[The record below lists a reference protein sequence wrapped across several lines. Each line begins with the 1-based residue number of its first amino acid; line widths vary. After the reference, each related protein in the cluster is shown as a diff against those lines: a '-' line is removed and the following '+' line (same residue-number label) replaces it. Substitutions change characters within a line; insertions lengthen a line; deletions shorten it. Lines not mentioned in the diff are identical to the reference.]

1 MHVSFQQL
9 RAFASVARYGTFTR
23 AAIAL
28 HTSQSALSSRIAQL
42 EKSIGATLFDRSTR
56 SVRLTR
62 IARDLLPSVERIL
75 GDTDAL
81 VGQTKDISAGIAGR
95 VVMAALPSISA
106 TALPP
111 AISQF
116 LRENPRISLVLRD
129 ALAEE
134 MRDMLRNDEVDFAI
148 SSPIVGDNSF
158 EFTLLTTDRMA
169 AVFPR
174 KHPLHRVA
182 SLKLEQL
189 IGYPLILMDRSSS
202 VRHVIEDALRD
213 KGRLAQPAFEVAF
226 MSTAIGMVRAGLG
239 VTVLPT
245 ASLEVQSAT
254 DLGVRNFADRA
265 LVRQIGIVKRRG
277 RSMTPAV
284 EKFCAFLLSD
294 SRRSRRRSV

>member
-9 RAFASVARYGTFTR
+9 RAFASVARYGSFTR

-116 LRENPRISLVLRD
+116 LGENPRISLVLRD

-134 MRDMLRNDEVDFAI
+134 MTAMLRNDEVDFAI

-174 KHPLHRVA
+174 KHPLHRVV

-202 VRHVIEDALRD
+202 VRHVIEDALRE

-265 LVRQIGIVKRRG
+265 LVRRIGIVKRRG

-284 EKFCAFLLSD
+284 DKFCAFLLSD
-294 SRRSRRRSV
+294 ARRSRRRSA